1 MKKWLVGI
9 LAIICASMPLSVA
22 PAEALPQENFDS
34 MLPVMDSILR
44 CCVENDMT
52 YDAGN
57 PEFFWSVLYYYCA
70 NWAKDDPECE
80 LVDGELR
87 VPAERMKAYAKAL
100 FDGVE
105 SFPAPP
111 ADCVIRYDADWQ
123 SYFMSASDASENAI
137 VVRSAYDQP
146 NGSISVEAELIQ
158 LDGTPI
164 AALHAFLV
172 PDANGQESAEFP
184 YSVSEALIEYE

>member
-1 MKKWLVGI
+1 M
-9 LAIICASMPLSVA
+9 
-22 PAEALPQENFDS
+22 
-34 MLPVMDSILR
+34 
-44 CCVENDMT
+44 
-52 YDAGN
+52 
-57 PEFFWSVLYYYCA
+57 
-70 NWAKDDPECE
+70 
-80 LVDGELR
+80 DGELR

-123 SYFMSASDASENAI
+123 SYFMPASDASENAI
-137 VVRSAYDQP
+137 VVRSTYDQP

-158 LDGTPI
+158 PDGTPI

-172 PDANGQESAEFP
+172 PDANAQESDEFP

>member
-80 LVDGELR
+80 IVDGEPARARRAHEGLCQSAFRRRGVVSRATCRLR
-87 VPAERMKAYAKAL
+87 DSL
-100 FDGVE
+100 
-105 SFPAPP
+105 
-111 ADCVIRYDADWQ
+111 
-123 SYFMSASDASENAI
+123 
-137 VVRSAYDQP
+137 
-146 NGSISVEAELIQ
+146 
-158 LDGTPI
+158 
-164 AALHAFLV
+164 
-172 PDANGQESAEFP
+172 
-184 YSVSEALIEYE
+184 